1 MTILKSI
8 LLLAVVCLL
17 TPVHPLQADMY
28 SWTDENGVKHFSNTP
43 PTKDQ
48 TVGKIEAEA
57 EVVGPSRSSETVD
70 QTDGAQ
76 PSEKKEA
83 LKKPAPKK
91 KVVMFVTANCG
102 WCKRA
107 KAYFQKSNVQYIAYD
122 IQKSKD
128 AYRKFKALGGR
139 GVPLI
144 LIGDQKIV
152 GFNKQAIN
160 EAMGLN

>member
-8 LLLAVVCLL
+8 LLLAVVCILM
-17 TPVHPLQADMY
+17 PVHLLQADMY

-43 PTKDQ
+43 PTKEQ
-48 TVGKIEAEA
+48 TMGKIEAEA
-57 EVVGPSRSSETVD
+57 EVFSPSGSSQKVD
-70 QTDGAQ
+70 QADGAR
-76 PSEKKEA
+76 PSDKGEA
-83 LKKPAPKK
+83 LEKAAPKQ

-107 KAYFQKSNVQYIAYD
+107 KAYFQKRDVQYIAYD
-122 IQKSKD
+122 IKKSKQ

-144 LIGDQKIV
+144 LIGDQKIA